1 MLCIFIYGKKGDKT
15 HLTRVAGQINI
26 CKVFT
31 MSGAIN
37 VSSNNKIL
45 EGSFQLRISTSC
57 VKKSGSNPDQ
67 LWGPEL

>member
-1 MLCIFIYGKKGDKT
+1 
-15 HLTRVAGQINI
+15 
-26 CKVFT
+26 

-67 LWGPEL
+67 LWGPKL